1 MFYFIGRIETYM
13 TRALQQPRTDR
24 TIWFNPGTK
33 SLPSLASGPDGQPAV
48 ARALDAIHAGGRN
61 GARQAP
67 RPEHASNATPGEYLN
82 ASQEE
87 YFLGLFWHSHH
98 CSLQI
103 VDEAAF
109 REHYRSLCSDAPPG
123 TFRRPSALV
132 DAIVALCMQYGVAFL
147 PRRGP
152 VVGASGGEDGAGPED
167 GALAGWWHYQRCRV
181 MLESEMERP
190 TLSTL
195 QTLVFSVIYLCCASF
210 QNTAH
215 NMLALAVRVGYTLG
229 LHLEPPEDMSWSDR
243 ELRKRLWWAVCVTE
257 AKTCMKLGRPWSTT
271 EALTPCT
278 LPADDHE
285 LALRSGPNT
294 ACITSGGSTVTWLTY
309 TLQNAR
315 LVLAARTVYVS
326 FFDRCA
332 EILSRTS
339 TAGSLHD
346 DPAALEL
353 AADALERCMDGP
365 AGLRAW
371 MGDLPAAVKTQRV
384 DQGVPL
390 STDLSRLDIEM
401 FAPAW
406 LQRQRLFLELLYH
419 TLMINLHRPFISFPP
434 ALLTASSGPTAG
446 CSPVAT
452 PVSSSGGPLAVAH
465 ASTAA
470 RHAIAITA
478 VIHQAVAET
487 DLLKGWHE
495 AFQQQWNAAI
505 TMVGFLL
512 AFPASPVAADART
525 ALAGAIDVFEAFGK
539 HFSVGSS
546 AANATR
552 DLLSKAELVRAA
564 AVCEPQQPSA
574 EFRSERGAG
583 HGRALPEP
591 LSMREAVGE
600 HEDMRFAGVEA
611 QTALPPL
618 PVAMA
623 AVTPDP
629 SHLGAFLTHMSDEEV
644 AAAVRDMLAG
654 TIDMVYSVD
663 SFQATGAPHMGM
675 DAYLS
680 GLY

>member
-1 MFYFIGRIETYM
+1 M

-48 ARALDAIHAGGRN
+48 TRGSDGTNAGSRN

-67 RPEHASNATPGEYLN
+67 RPGQASNATPGEFLN

-103 VDEAAF
+103 VDETAF
-109 REHYRSLCSDAPPG
+109 REHYRSLCSDPPPG

-132 DAIVALCMQYGVAFL
+132 DAIVALCMQYGVAVL

-152 VVGASGGEDGAGPED
+152 VVGAGGSEDGAGPDD
-167 GALAGWWHYQRCRV
+167 GALAGWWHYHRCRV

-190 TLSTL
+190 TLATL
-195 QTLVFSVIYLCCASF
+195 QTLVFSVVYLCCASF

-271 EALTPCT
+271 EALTPCS

-346 DPAALEL
+346 DPAALEA
-353 AADALERCMDGP
+353 AADALERYMDGP
-365 AGLRAW
+365 GGLKVW
-371 MGDLPAAVKTQRV
+371 VGELPAAVKTQRV
-384 DQGVPL
+384 DKGVPL

-419 TLMINLHRPFISFPP
+419 TVMINLHRPFISFPS
-434 ALLTASSGPTAG
+434 ALPTASPSTPAR
-446 CSPVAT
+446 SPVTT
-452 PVSSSGGPLAVAH
+452 PVSSSGGPLAMAH

-470 RHAIAITA
+470 RHSIAITA
-478 VIHQAVAET
+478 IIHQVIAET

-512 AFPASPVAADART
+512 AFPASPVAADARA

-552 DLLSKAELVRAA
+552 DLLSKVDLVRAA
-564 AVCEPQQPSA
+564 AMCEPQQPSA
-574 EFRSERGAG
+574 SGELRFDRGAG
-583 HGRALPEP
+583 HGRALQQLLPVSETG
-591 LSMREAVGE
+591 GE
-600 HEDMRFAGVEA
+600 HEEIRFSGVA
-611 QTALPPL
+611 QGALAPL
-618 PVAMA
+618 PVAME
-623 AVTPDP
+623 AVAPDP
-629 SHLGAFLTHMSDEEV
+629 SHSQLGSFLTEMTDEEV

-654 TIDMVYSVD
+654 TIDMVYSAD
-663 SFQATGAPHMGM
+663 SFQANGGPFMGM
-675 DAYLS
+675 DAYPS